1 MFIVH
6 GESIDANVLMH
17 PALTPDIPRMYTKVY
32 AIYVNIHVYY
42 LLFTGVLA
50 QTLRAE
56 PIVVALGMTFGFRYN
71 ILYISI

>member
-1 MFIVH
+1 M
-6 GESIDANVLMH
+6 GKVLMQTFN
-17 PALTPDIPRMYTKVY
+17 ASSTNARYTKDVYKVY
-32 AIYVNIHVYY
+32 AICVNIYY

-50 QTLRAE
+50 QTPRAE